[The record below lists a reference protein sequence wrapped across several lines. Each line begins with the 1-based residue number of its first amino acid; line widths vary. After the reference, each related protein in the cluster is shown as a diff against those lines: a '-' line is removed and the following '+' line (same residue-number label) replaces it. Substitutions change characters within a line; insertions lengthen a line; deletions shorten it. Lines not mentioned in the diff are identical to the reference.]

1 MRKAGVGEAR
11 QNLSVLLQFV
21 AQGHEILITDRGRP
35 VARLV
40 APLPLS
46 PEPFEDRVALRRK
59 MPSFDPP
66 ATAELVDK
74 PLAKGAGSSR
84 WPSALAGPLYLD
96 GSALAKLYLPEAES
110 AVLGRQ
116 LQGRRDLTVAD
127 LAVTEVI
134 TAFSR
139 RLAGAPARRRGE
151 LSGALHSALLDDLD
165 GGRFRRIE
173 LSPSAYRAAE
183 RVALSLGPTQALRPR
198 QVLHLALAMTAGV
211 SGMVT
216 FDADLTH
223 AAQALGLR
231 ALPGGAAA

>member
-46 PEPFEDRVALRRK
+46 PEPFEDRASLRRT
-59 MPSFDPP
+59 MPVFDPP
-66 ATAELVDK
+66 ATAELIEE
-74 PLAKGAGSSR
+74 PLPSGAKRSH
-84 WPSALAGPLYLD
+84 WPSRLAGPLYLD
-96 GSALAKLYLPEAES
+96 GSALTKLYLPEPES
-110 AVLGRQ
+110 NELGRQ
-116 LQGRRDLTVAD
+116 LGGRRDLTVAD

-134 TAFSR
+134 TAFGR
-139 RLAGAPARRRGE
+139 RLGRVAARRRGE
-151 LSGALHSALLDDLD
+151 LSGQLHSALLDDLD

-183 RVALSLGPTQALRPR
+183 RVALSLGRTEVLRPR

-211 SGMVT
+211 SGLIT
-216 FDADLTH
+216 FDANLKS

-231 ALPGGAAA
+231 TLP

>member
-46 PEPFEDRVALRRK
+46 PKPFSDPVKLRRA
-59 MPSFDPP
+59 MPTLQPP
-66 ATAELVDK
+66 VSAALVER
-74 PLAKGAGSSR
+74 PLAAGRRLR
-84 WPSALAGPLYLD
+84 WPQSAAGPLYLD
-96 GSALAKLYLPEAES
+96 GSALAKLYLPEPES
-110 AVLGRQ
+110 TTLGRQ
-116 LQGRRDLTVAD
+116 LEGRRDLTVAD

-134 TAFSR
+134 TAFGNQ
-139 RLAGAPARRRGE
+139 LGKTAAKRRGA
-151 LSGALHSALLDDLD
+151 LSGALHSAILDDLD
-165 GGRFRRIE
+165 GGCFRRIE

-183 RVALSLGPTQALRPR
+183 RVALSLGAAHVLRPR

-211 SGMVT
+211 SALVT
-216 FDADLTH
+216 FDAELTD
-223 AAQALGLR
+223 AAHALGLR
-231 ALPGGAAA
+231 TLPGRSGG

>member
-46 PEPFEDRVALRRK
+46 PKPFADPARLRRT
-59 MPSFDPP
+59 MPV
-66 ATAELVDK
+66 LQ
-74 PLAKGAGSSR
+74 PLASAGLVERPLDVARRLR
-84 WPSALAGPLYLD
+84 WPHAAAGPLYLD
-96 GSALAKLYLPEAES
+96 GSALAKLYLPEPES
-110 AVLGRQ
+110 ALLGRH
-116 LQGRRDLTVAD
+116 LAGRRDLTIAD

-134 TAFSR
+134 TAFGNQ
-139 RLAGAPARRRGE
+139 LGKMPAKRRGA
-151 LSGALHSALLDDLD
+151 LSGALHAAMLDDLD
-165 GGRFRRIE
+165 GGCFRRIE

-183 RVALSLGPTQALRPR
+183 RVALSLGSAHALRPR

-211 SGMVT
+211 SALVT
-216 FDADLTH
+216 FDAELTD
-223 AAQALGLR
+223 AAHALGLR
-231 ALPGGAAA
+231 ALPGSSGA